1 MLKQLLLKGGVGA
14 VICVSGLGVFSP
26 SSQATEAITQSSSPT
41 LIAEAISR
49 PELEQ
54 FAKAIANL
62 RAIDEETRSKMIEA
76 VQANG
81 MSPEEFMEIGQQEE
95 GERNLSEE
103 QQAQFDTALEAVR
116 DLNEEDRQK
125 KRVAVEEAGLK
136 ISRFNEIGKIV
147 ESDSDL
153 QKQVVE
159 ILSR

>member
-1 MLKQLLLKGGVGA
+1 
-14 VICVSGLGVFSP
+14 
-26 SSQATEAITQSSSPT
+26 
-41 LIAEAISR
+41 
-49 PELEQ
+49 
-54 FAKAIANL
+54 
-62 RAIDEETRSKMIEA
+62 MIEA

-95 GERNLSEE
+95 GERNLSEDE
-103 QQAQFDTALEAVR
+103 QAQFDTALEAVR